1 MVGMRER
8 IAIMTMVEMAT
19 RFGGRLRLRDRDR
32 VRRRV
37 LTGGEE
43 GDINRSVLTL
53 SAVDISWTWL
63 TNY

>member
-1 MVGMRER
+1 
-8 IAIMTMVEMAT
+8 MVETAT
-19 RFGGRLRLRDRDR
+19 RFGGRLRLRDGDR

-43 GDINRSVLTL
+43 GDINHSVLAL
-53 SAVDISWTWL
+53 SAIDISWTWL

>member
-1 MVGMRER
+1 
-8 IAIMTMVEMAT
+8 MVETAT
-19 RFGGRLRLRDRDR
+19 RFGGRLRLRDGER

-37 LTGGEE
+37 ITGGEE
-43 GDINRSVLTL
+43 GDINRSVLDP

>member
-1 MVGMRER
+1 
-8 IAIMTMVEMAT
+8 MVETAT

-32 VRRRV
+32 VRGRV
-37 LTGGEE
+37 LIGREE
-43 GDINRSVLTL
+43 GDINRSVLAL